1 MGTRTEILKIAA
13 DLRGLAAKNPAVA
26 PGLHGIVAE
35 LEACAERADQKRM
48 EKKKAVKG
56 LLTTLQAPAAAPAA
70 GPKANFLSTVVA
82 PKLTD
87 RTLVMQLIAYE
98 KAVMTQFQTMS
109 SILRGHDAALA
120 AVRRNFD

>member
-13 DLRGLAAKNPAVA
+13 DLRGLAARNPAVA
-26 PGLHGIVAE
+26 PALHGIVAD
-35 LEACAERADQKRM
+35 LEACAERADRKRM

-56 LLTTLQAPAAAPAA
+56 LLTTLQSPAAAPAA

-82 PKLTD
+82 PKLSD
-87 RTLVMQLIAYE
+87 RALVMQLVAYE
-98 KAVMTQFQTMS
+98 KAVMAQLQMMS
-109 SILRGHDAALA
+109 SMQRGHDAALA